1 MRHILLSITAVA
13 ATLSSI
19 AQPTLTAANSNPVPG
34 DKFYGV
40 YCNTTGVSKGPS
52 GAAVT
57 WDFSTL
63 TAVGYDSIA
72 YVACAG
78 TTYCDTF
85 PGSTVATEYDG
96 DFDYFITDASGF
108 YYTGYGM
115 SGGCAIY
122 SDYSTRMVYPFTYNS
137 THVDDYSMVQA
148 AFSTWSYGKDSMLAD
163 GWGTLIL
170 PTGTYSNVLRVRYR
184 VYSTDSFAM
193 TTPADVNRRLS
204 EQYLWF
210 MPGMHM
216 PLLSMYFDTSGTG
229 TLDLWDVE
237 YFSGTPVGVKN
248 TKISANDATI
258 LPNPADGASH
268 IHLNMQTAG
277 NVQVTITDIV
287 GRQVGAPLQQYAA
300 KGITDINL
308 DVAAL
313 PSGMYMVNIMTPSGA
328 IQRKLQIAR

>member
-13 ATLSSI
+13 ASLSSI

-63 TAVGYDSIA
+63 TAVDYDTMTF
-72 YVACAG
+72 VACAG
-78 TTYCDTF
+78 TAFCDTF
-85 PGSTVATEYDG
+85 PGSTVAIDYGG
-96 DFDYFITDASGF
+96 DFDYFKTDASGF
-108 YYTGYGM
+108 YYVGYGAT
-115 SGGCAIY
+115 GGCAYY
-122 SDYSTRMVYPFTYNS
+122 SDPFSQIVYPFTYNS
-137 THVDDYSMVQA
+137 TNVDTFAMSQPSFA
-148 AFSTWSYGKDSMLAD
+148 TWYYGYDSAVAD
-163 GWGTLIL
+163 GYGTLIL
-170 PTGTYSNVLRVRYR
+170 PSGTFTNVLRVRYTG
-184 VYSTDSFAM
+184 YSTDSFAFSL
-193 TTPADVNRRLS
+193 PASVSHRKS
-204 EQYLWF
+204 EQYNWY
-210 MPGMHM
+210 MPGFHM
-216 PLLSMYFDTSGTG
+216 PLLTMYYDTSGTG
-229 TLDLWDVE
+229 SLELWDVE
-237 YFSGTPVGVKN
+237 YFTTPALGVKN
-248 TKISANDATI
+248 TKITSNDVTI

-287 GRQVGAPLQQYAA
+287 GRQVAAPLQQYAA

-313 PSGMYMVNIMTPSGA
+313 PSGMYMVNIMTPGGA